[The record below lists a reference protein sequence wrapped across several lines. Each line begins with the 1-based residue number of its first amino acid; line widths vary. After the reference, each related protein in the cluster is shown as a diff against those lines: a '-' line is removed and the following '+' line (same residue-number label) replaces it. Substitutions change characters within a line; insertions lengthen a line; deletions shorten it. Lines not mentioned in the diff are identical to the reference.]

1 MIRTPEV
8 IDCWFDSGSMPFAQW
23 HYPFENADLFDKEL
37 FPADFISEGIDQT
50 RGWFYSLLA
59 ISTLF
64 KGVSSYKS
72 CLVNEMI
79 LDKNG
84 QKMSK
89 SKGNAVDPIE
99 LMQEYGA
106 DAIRW
111 YLLEVSP
118 PWVPTR
124 FDVDGVREIVGKFI
138 GTLKN
143 TYSFFATYA
152 NIDGYDASL
161 YSLDWQK
168 TAELDRWII
177 SRLHS
182 LIKKVSDWMEEYEL
196 TRAVRALQD
205 YVIDELSNW
214 YVRRSRRRFWAK
226 GMTSDKID
234 AYNTLYQVLITVA
247 QLVAP
252 FAPYLSDE
260 LYINLT
266 GKESVHLTDYPLS
279 NPKLIDSELENRMQ
293 VVIDLV
299 SLGRAARNACQI
311 KIRQPLEK
319 MYVPA
324 KYKDIIETMRDLIL
338 EEVNIHSLVY
348 VSEEDDFVQYEV
360 KPQFKIMGPKYG
372 KQMKAITEVLSKLKG
387 KEVLSAFHSS
397 GVFHLSDLGIDLVP
411 EDVVVQIIPREGF
424 VFESMN
430 DKFVALDTTLTPN
443 LLQEGYARELVNKIQ
458 YTRKEQ
464 NFDILDRIVI
474 EWYGDDDIQAAI
486 DKYKDYIMRETLSD
500 ELRRVNSHQDMPVY
514 DINGKEVYLKIY
526 KVDNK

>member
-1 MIRTPEV
+1 
-8 IDCWFDSGSMPFAQW
+8 QW
-23 HYPFENADLFDKEL
+23 HYPFENADNFDKEL

-152 NIDGYDASL
+152 NIDGYDASN
-161 YSLDWQK
+161 YSLDWQRI
-168 TAELDRWII
+168 AELDRWII

-182 LIKKVSDWMEEYEL
+182 LINKVREWMEEYEL
-196 TRAVRALQD
+196 TRAVRAIQD
-205 YVIDELSNW
+205 FVIDELSNW
-214 YVRRSRRRFWAK
+214 YVRRSRRRFWAT

-234 AYNTLYQVLITVA
+234 AYNTLYQVLVTVA

-252 FAPYLSDE
+252 FAPYLSEE
-260 LYINLT
+260 LFINLT

-279 NPKLIDSELENRMQ
+279 HQEVIDLELENKMQ

-319 MYVPA
+319 MYLPA
-324 KYKDIIETMRDLIL
+324 KYKDIVESMRELIL
-338 EEVNIHSLVY
+338 EEVNIHNLVY

-372 KQMKAITEVLSKLKG
+372 KQMKAITEALSKLKG
-387 KEVLSAFHSS
+387 QEVLSAFNSS
-397 GVFHLSDLGIDLVP
+397 GVYHLTDLGIDLVP

-430 DKFVALDTTLTPN
+430 DKFVALDTTLTPD

-458 YTRKEQ
+458 FTRKEHD
-464 NFDILDRIVI
+464 FDILDRIVV

-486 DKYKDYIMRETLSD
+486 DKYNDYIKKETLCD
-500 ELRRVNSHQDMPVY
+500 ELRRVNSSQNMQVY

-526 KVDNK
+526 KVENK

>member
-1 MIRTPEV
+1 
-8 IDCWFDSGSMPFAQW
+8 
-23 HYPFENADLFDKEL
+23 
-37 FPADFISEGIDQT
+37 
-50 RGWFYSLLA
+50 
-59 ISTLF
+59 
-64 KGVSSYKS
+64 
-72 CLVNEMI
+72 
-79 LDKNG
+79 
-84 QKMSK
+84 
-89 SKGNAVDPIE
+89 
-99 LMQEYGA
+99 
-106 DAIRW
+106 
-111 YLLEVSP
+111 
-118 PWVPTR
+118 
-124 FDVDGVREIVGKFI
+124 
-138 GTLKN
+138 
-143 TYSFFATYA
+143 
-152 NIDGYDASL
+152 
-161 YSLDWQK
+161 
-168 TAELDRWII
+168 
-177 SRLHS
+177 
-182 LIKKVSDWMEEYEL
+182 
-196 TRAVRALQD
+196 
-205 YVIDELSNW
+205 
-214 YVRRSRRRFWAK
+214 
-226 GMTSDKID
+226 
-234 AYNTLYQVLITVA
+234 
-247 QLVAP
+247 
-252 FAPYLSDE
+252 
-260 LYINLT
+260 
-266 GKESVHLTDYPLS
+266 
-279 NPKLIDSELENRMQ
+279 
-293 VVIDLV
+293 
-299 SLGRAARNACQI
+299 
-311 KIRQPLEK
+311 
-319 MYVPA
+319 
-324 KYKDIIETMRDLIL
+324 MRDLIL